1 MNELQVTSI
10 KVDYELPTLTYD
22 LTPLKTQI
30 ESIKEQYK
38 NWVVVEDDLKTA
50 KDIVASINK
59 VAKAIS
65 DERIVVVREIK
76 EPITKFEDE
85 IKTMTVDLKQ
95 LSESIKSQLE
105 TYEEKRK
112 ELKKQ
117 EILSLPEFDSEYM
130 TFDEKWLNKTCSI
143 QDVKNDLECQKMSF
157 NKNKGILLSV
167 ISDTIEVSKYVEHFK
182 KTLDLEATIELYKND
197 MEVREKT
204 LSEVNE
210 NTVENNEVKPQAT
223 FNASGI
229 KYMRSLKINA
239 TKEQIALLKEFL
251 TKYEIEYSVE

>member
-1 MNELQVTSI
+1 MNDLQVTSI

-22 LTPLKTQI
+22 LAPLKNQI
-30 ESIKEQYK
+30 NAIKKQYE

-59 VAKAIS
+59 TAKAIS

-85 IKTMTVDLKQ
+85 LKVMTADLKGLAQDIKDQ
-95 LSESIKSQLE
+95 LD
-105 TYEEKRK
+105 TYETKRK
-112 ELKKQ
+112 EDKRKA
-117 EILSLPEFDSEYM
+117 ILALSEYEDYIV
-130 TFDEKWLNKTCSI
+130 FDEKWLNKTYSME
-143 QDVKNDLECQKMSF
+143 DVIGDVNSQILSF
-157 NKNKGILLSV
+157 NKNKSILLSV
-167 ISDTIEVSKYVEHFK
+167 IGGTIEVSKYVKELE
-182 KTLDLEATIELYKND
+182 KTLDLEKTIALYKND
-197 MEVREKT
+197 MEVKEKT
-204 LSEVNE
+204 LSEVSV
-210 NTVENNEVKPQAT
+210 NTVESNEIKPQAT

-251 TKYEIEYSVE
+251 VKYEIEYSVE

>member
-85 IKTMTVDLKQ
+85 IKLMTTDLKA